1 MRKEGSGDSCTVFVF
16 SGGICKG
23 PIGCEM
29 SHDAFVLSTASALSM
44 QSLARVRVEMEELVN
59 EAALEMGYSSIRDKQ
74 KEAILGFL
82 SGRDVFVS
90 LPTGSGKS
98 LCYSILPKVF
108 DRVRKRSGS
117 IVIVVSPLVSLMK
130 DQVHSL
136 ETKGIKSVFVTKD
149 TAKDSESDDSSF
161 EQQLYEGSFQV
172 VFFSPEALLCNDTW
186 RELLQTSVYQKNV
199 VIDEAHLVKK
209 W

>member
-1 MRKEGSGDSCTVFVF
+1 
-16 SGGICKG
+16 
-23 PIGCEM
+23 
-29 SHDAFVLSTASALSM
+29 
-44 QSLARVRVEMEELVN
+44 MEELVN

-108 DRVRKRSGS
+108 DRVRKTSGS

-199 VIDEAHLVKK
+199 VAFVIDEAHLVKK

>member
-1 MRKEGSGDSCTVFVF
+1 MVFVF

-44 QSLARVRVEMEELVN
+44 QSLARTRVRVRVEMEELVN

-108 DRVRKRSGS
+108 DRVRKASGS

-149 TAKDSESDDSSF
+149 TAKDSESGDSSF

-186 RELLQTSVYQKNV
+186 RELLQTSIYQKNV
-199 VIDEAHLVKK
+199 VAFVIDEAHLVKK

>member
-1 MRKEGSGDSCTVFVF
+1 
-16 SGGICKG
+16 
-23 PIGCEM
+23 M
-29 SHDAFVLSTASALSM
+29 SHDAFVLSTTSALSM
-44 QSLARVRVEMEELVN
+44 QSLARVEMDELVN
-59 EAALEMGYSSIRDKQ
+59 EAALEMGYSIRDKQ

-90 LPTGSGKS
+90 LPMGSGKS

-108 DRVRKRSGS
+108 DRVRKMSGS

-149 TAKDSESDDSSF
+149 TAKDSESDYSSF

-172 VFFSPEALLCNDTW
+172 VFFSPEALLCSDTW
-186 RELLQTSVYQKNV
+186 RELIQTSVYQKNV
-199 VIDEAHLVKK
+199 VAFIIDEAHLVKK

>member
-1 MRKEGSGDSCTVFVF
+1 
-16 SGGICKG
+16 
-23 PIGCEM
+23 M
-29 SHDAFVLSTASALSM
+29 SHDAFVLSTTSALSM

-108 DRVRKRSGS
+108 DRVRKASGS

-136 ETKGIKSVFVTKD
+136 ETKGIKSVFVTKIRRR
-149 TAKDSESDDSSF
+149 T
-161 EQQLYEGSFQV
+161 QNLMI
-172 VFFSPEALLCNDTW
+172 ALLNSNCTKAVSRSCFSAQRLCCVTIPGGNCYRLPST
-186 RELLQTSVYQKNV
+186 RRM
-199 VIDEAHLVKK
+199 
-209 W
+209 